1 MAAANLVAKLQNAKA
16 LLKSSV
22 NSLGPDREFD
32 TLIRAIG
39 ESKSKQEEDRIM
51 AAEIETLK
59 QRLSDPKLDKARARE
74 YMVRAIYCEMLGH
87 DVSWAHVKALQFASE
102 PSIHTKK
109 VGEDAHVHASSTGAR
124 EEVVCLHA
132 RQPLHGVGP
141 GLTSMLRS
149 SKSKKYRRT
158 SMQIRKAATPAV
170 SPCHQNG
177 I

>member
-124 EEVVCLHA
+124 E
-132 RQPLHGVGP
+132 
-141 GLTSMLRS
+141 
-149 SKSKKYRRT
+149 
-158 SMQIRKAATPAV
+158 
-170 SPCHQNG
+170 
-177 I
+177 